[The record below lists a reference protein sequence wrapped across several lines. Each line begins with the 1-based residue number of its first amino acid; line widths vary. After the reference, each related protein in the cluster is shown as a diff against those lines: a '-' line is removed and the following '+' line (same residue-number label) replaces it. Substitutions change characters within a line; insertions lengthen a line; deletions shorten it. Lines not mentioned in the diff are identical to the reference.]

1 LHSTA
6 KKQGRRTVIDIE
18 YRAVTDS
25 DTDALAALGRDS
37 FCDAFAHLY
46 TAENLNMFLEKIYA
60 PASIASEIANPD
72 KIYRVAVI
80 DGEFAG
86 YCKLSLQTSF
96 TTEVGDDLADRN
108 IMDLSQL
115 YIRGDVT
122 GHKIGDALTRWA
134 LNEARLRKYDD
145 VLLSVY
151 SENYRAHRFY
161 ARYGF
166 TKYADTYFMVGN
178 HRDEEFLY
186 RLQLAQ

>member
-1 LHSTA
+1 M
-6 KKQGRRTVIDIE
+6 DIE
-18 YRAVTDS
+18 YRAVTAG

-60 PASIASEIANPD
+60 PASIEAEIGNPD
-72 KIYRVAVI
+72 RVYRVAVM
-80 DGEFAG
+80 DGAFVG

-96 TTEVGDDLADRN
+96 TTEIGDSLPDRN

-115 YIRGDVT
+115 YVRSDVT
-122 GHKIGDALTRWA
+122 GKNIGDALTHWA
-134 LNEARLRKYDD
+134 LKEARDRNYDD

-186 RLQLAQ
+186 RLQLSP